1 MLMAAEEFRHENPHA
16 WDDMQVEG
24 HLTKVVHCGFSAG
37 FKCVDESD
45 TWCRIIKCP
54 HSMDGRCARCNE
66 ARAGYT
72 FRWLSPYWA
81 DAYERYRSPM
91 SWGLGDS
98 EALPGFGENFTGNY
112 MNCDGQILPY
122 KMALRLCAAAL
133 ALLWLVKLRRRL
145 WKRHWFEARHG
156 IGCSDPLENH
166 QRYCWLRAIAPPG
179 LQHLLPSSDSDD
191 SDVGG
196 D

>member
-1 MLMAAEEFRHENPHA
+1 M
-16 WDDMQVEG
+16 DD
-24 HLTKVVHCGFSAG
+24 
-37 FKCVDESD
+37 
-45 TWCRIIKCP
+45 
-54 HSMDGRCARCNE
+54 RCARCKA

-72 FRWLSPYWA
+72 VRWLSPYWA

-112 MNCDGQILPY
+112 MNCDGHIPPY

-145 WKRHWFEARHG
+145 WKRHLFEASHG
-156 IGCSDPLENH
+156 IGGLDLLERH
-166 QRYCWLRAIAPPG
+166 QKICWLRANAPPG
-179 LQHLLPSSDSDD
+179 LLPSSDSDD
-191 SDVGG
+191 SDGLA
-196 D
+196 